1 MNRTVR
7 DNHEMPVLLGGLL
20 VLVGLAALV
29 LQQADVRF
37 GDFIG
42 EVGWPLFVIAPGIV
56 LLVAAFITP
65 RPSGIGFAIAGSI
78 VTTVGLIL
86 LYQNTTGAWE
96 SWAYVWTLIPGAAGV
111 ALVVYGSVIGSA
123 QLVNRGTRMAI
134 IAAVLFVAGLWF
146 FGPVFSEGRVP
157 VELDQWWPFALVAV
171 GVAIVVSAVL
181 GSRSGGSGS
190 RDTDEGH
197 TA

>member
-7 DNHEMPVLLGGLL
+7 DNHEMPLLLGGLL

-65 RPSGIGFAIAGSI
+65 RPSGIGFAISGSI

-134 IAAVLFVAGLWF
+134 IAAVLFVAGL
-146 FGPVFSEGRVP
+146 
-157 VELDQWWPFALVAV
+157 
-171 GVAIVVSAVL
+171 
-181 GSRSGGSGS
+181 
-190 RDTDEGH
+190 
-197 TA
+197 